1 MRRSRALT
9 NKKNIWLS
17 GPYLL
22 WIIGF
27 ILLPLVTIFYYGF
40 TSADGAVTLD
50 NIVGAVTDPNNI
62 KVFGKTMLV
71 SVLATVICLLL
82 SYPLALCLSKL
93 DMKKSSVLIFLFI
106 LPMWMN
112 FMLQMVAINLILED
126 NGIINALLSSL
137 GFEKIHIANTF
148 TAILIGMVY
157 DYFPFMLLPVYN
169 TVSRIDKDLLNA
181 SRDLGAGSVRT
192 FFRIT
197 LPLSLPGIRSG
208 VTMVFVPAISDFA
221 IAEMLGGGNIWLI
234 GNVIENNFVKGQ
246 YHSGSGLAL
255 ILMVFVVGTS
265 LLMGG
270 DSESEGGA
278 MLP

>member
-9 NKKNIWLS
+9 NKKSIWLS

-22 WIIGF
+22 WIVGF
-27 ILLPLVTIFYYGF
+27 ILLPLITIFYYGF
-40 TSADGAVTLD
+40 TSAEGSFTFA

-197 LPLSLPGIRSG
+197 LPLSLPGIISG

-221 IAEMLGGGNIWLI
+221 IAEMLGGGNVWLI
-234 GNVIENNFVKGQ
+234 GNIIENNFVKGQ
-246 YHSGSGLAL
+246 YHTGSGLAL